1 MILNSLHRSRM
12 WDDSIKHRRKAIRIV
27 QKILAVDDEV
37 ENLAMVEYT
46 LQNEFEVIAVKSAK
60 MAFRYLEQNTPDLI
74 LMDIRMP
81 EMDGCEA
88 YLKMKQDERLAK
100 IPVIFLTSANDVDTE
115 DSCFEMGAVDFISK
129 PFEPKI
135 MLRRIKRTL
144 ELTGRVAEYTHNVT
158 RLENGT
164 TSTKEIAMIT
174 LQVDGVS
181 IEIAVDDIYYV
192 EVFGNTSIV
201 RTVKKEYSVRETL
214 EHMQDKLGDGFVR
227 AGRSFLLQAKYVS
240 EIVDDIVTMQSGKKV
255 KLPRRNKKEIIQQI
269 MSIRS

>member
-1 MILNSLHRSRM
+1 
-12 WDDSIKHRRKAIRIV
+12 V

-46 LQNEFEVIAVKSAK
+46 LQNEFEVIAVKNVA

-88 YLKMKQDERLAK
+88 YQLMKKDERLAK
-100 IPVIFLTSANDVDTE
+100 IPVIFLTSANDVETE

-135 MLRRIKRTL
+135 MLRRVKRTL
-144 ELTGRVAEYTHNVT
+144 ELTGRVAEYTHSVT
-158 RLENGT
+158 RLGQEHT
-164 TSTKEIAMIT
+164 ARQDVETIT
-174 LQVDGVS
+174 LQVDGIS
-181 IEIAVDDIYYV
+181 MDIPVDDIYYV

-201 RTVKKEYSVRETL
+201 RTAKREYSVRETL
-214 EHMQDKLGDGFVR
+214 ERMQDKLGDDFVR

-255 KLPRRNKKEIIQQI
+255 KLPRRNKKEIVQQI
-269 MSIRS
+269 MSLRS